1 MKRKRTAILSI
12 FLILSL
18 GLAIT
23 SAGAEVKF
31 IQISSGPVGGAYY
44 ILGGALAD
52 LLKDKI
58 PGAKVTVTTGG
69 SLANISKTQSGK
81 ADIGFTMNR
90 LVYEARN
97 NTGAYEGK
105 GTHDNVLGVTYLCDI
120 YMALFLVSEDFP
132 ISSISDIKAKKLKI
146 RILTSPRASS
156 PSVAAERLLE
166 GYGVSFE
173 DIESWGGKVNFVSYS
188 EAGSLLKDGHA
199 DVWFGPMVPPIL
211 EWTVSKKV
219 KFLGPDKAILENIK
233 EKYQYGIATIPT
245 NHWEFIKKPTPIM
258 TESIMIVIRKQ
269 IPEDMVYEITKAI
282 NTNPDVVRKVHRL
295 FKIYDPKNACN
306 ITGTAMHPGA
316 LKYYKEIGLPCK

>member
-1 MKRKRTAILSI
+1 MKRKVTAI
-12 FLILSL
+12 FFILSL

-31 IQISSGPVGGAYY
+31 IQITSGPVGGTYY

-52 LLKDKI
+52 LLKDTN
-58 PGAKVTVTTGG
+58 PGVKVTVTTGG

-105 GTHDNVLGVTYLCDI
+105 GTHDNVLGLTYLCDI
-120 YMALFLVSEDFP
+120 YMSLFLVSEDFP
-132 ISSISDIKAKKLKI
+132 INSISDIKEKKAKI

-166 GYGVSFE
+166 GYGISFE

-188 EAGSLLKDGHA
+188 EAASLLKDGHA
-199 DVWFGPMVPPIL
+199 DVWLGPMVPPIL

-219 KFLGPDKAILENIK
+219 KFLPPDETVLEKLKA
-233 EKYQYGIATIPT
+233 KYKYGIATIPADY
-245 NHWEFIKKPTPIM
+245 WEFLKQPTSIM
-258 TESIMIVIRKQ
+258 TESIMIVISKQ
-269 IPEDMVYEITKAI
+269 IPEDMVYKIAKTI
-282 NTNPDVVRKVHRL
+282 STNPDVVRKVHR
-295 FKIYDPKNACN
+295 IYSSYDPQNACN
-306 ITGTAMHPGA
+306 ITGTSMHPGA
-316 LKYYKEIGLPCK
+316 LKYYKEAGIPCK